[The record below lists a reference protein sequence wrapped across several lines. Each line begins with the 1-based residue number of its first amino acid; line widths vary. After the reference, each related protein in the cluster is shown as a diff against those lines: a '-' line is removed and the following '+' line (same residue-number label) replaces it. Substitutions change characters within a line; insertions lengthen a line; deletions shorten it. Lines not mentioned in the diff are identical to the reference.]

1 MERGD
6 LEIKTGRQNAL
17 KHKEK
22 GRALKQK
29 LKPNV
34 KTVLVMGVISE
45 PVSTDKSPNLT
56 ERERER
62 ESN

>member
-34 KTVLVMGVISE
+34 KTVGVISE
-45 PVSTDKSPNLT
+45 PMSTD
-56 ERERER
+56 
-62 ESN
+62 